1 MASSSFNSSTHVSSG
16 TSFTFT
22 TPIKLDR
29 TNYTI
34 WKQQVLSSIRGNG
47 LESYIDESKLCPER
61 FLPNRSG
68 SGEASGEDRENPDFV
83 AWKRQDQLLLS
94 WIMSSMSL
102 EILSLVVSSQTTLE
116 LWKKLE
122 KQFGS
127 ESMAKKVHL

>member
-1 MASSSFNSSTHVSSG
+1 MASSSFHHSIHVSSG

-34 WKQQVLSSIRGNG
+34 WKQQILTSIRRNG
-47 LESYIDESKLCPER
+47 LESYIDESKPCPER
-61 FLPNRSG
+61 FLLDRSG
-68 SGEASGEDRENPDFV
+68 SGEVGGEDRENPDFI

-116 LWKKLE
+116 LWKNLE
-122 KQFGS
+122 K
-127 ESMAKKVHL
+127 